1 MQHQGDYPIGRP
13 AGEDE
18 PPDPSTLQAVKEIF
32 IILGRTISAL
42 KLFPDNNEMV
52 IRFRQD
58 FISQLL
64 TFLKNQDAL
73 DVEIRQNAFFF
84 KGQPVFQDENVI
96 RSLPYL
102 FFKDGMKKLTFLQG
116 IYAEEIVEFLGV
128 IRAVSLLPLEVSDIV
143 DALWQKDFAFIQFFA
158 PDDFLESKIT
168 VDHKIPLQFQIHKEE
183 LFQGRID
190 LQPEDVAEMFKA
202 LRGRTDGSG
211 QADSISMDGFAAL
224 NEPDLQRLDSMLG
237 DERLAFEEKDF
248 VDLVFEL
255 LQIEDRLDAFAE
267 VLKYLAGH
275 HAVQIR
281 NLDFA
286 PAALLLRKME
296 PLARKLAGAAPEKIK
311 AFEQFRDDLE
321 KKCPWAEIRK
331 AAVERRIPEL
341 EHLFAYLSL
350 LGPAAIPLG
359 VDLYEDA
366 KDKETRPL
374 AQGFLEAMGRID
386 SRALAEQALE
396 SRPEITKVIIGILG
410 RLGDPRTIP
419 FLDGFLNYQDQSI
432 RLSTIR
438 ALGGFSEEKA
448 HRILIKFLHDPDK
461 EVRIE
466 AASNIRIGRNP
477 ELIRELIGLV
487 SEKGFYKKSEAETTS
502 ILLAL
507 GKSLSEEACA
517 FLVTLLKKSVL
528 LGRSKLHDTQLGAVR
543 ALAANGGPAAVKALQ
558 AGARKGKRKLRPA
571 CREAIEQLVSNPAG
585 GRRTTP

>member
-1 MQHQGDYPIGRP
+1 MPHQTDYPIGHP
-13 AGEDE
+13 SAEDE
-18 PPDPSTLQAVKEIF
+18 PPDLLTLQAVKDIF
-32 IILGRTISAL
+32 IILGRSVSAL
-42 KLFPDNNEMV
+42 KLFPDNNDMV

-58 FISQLL
+58 FVSQLL
-64 TFLKNQDAL
+64 TFLKNHDEL
-73 DVEIRQNAFFF
+73 DVEIRQNAFLYRG
-84 KGQPVFQDENVI
+84 KPIFQDENVT

-128 IRAVSLLPLEVSDIV
+128 IRAVSLLPLEVSDSV
-143 DALWQKDFAFIQFFA
+143 DALWKKDFANIQFFA

-183 LFQGRID
+183 LFRGRID

-202 LRGRTDGSG
+202 RRGQTDGSG
-211 QADSISMDGFAAL
+211 QTDSGSMDRFAAL
-224 NEPDLQRLDSMLG
+224 DESDLQRLESLLG

-255 LQIEDRLDAFAE
+255 LHIEDRPDAFVE

-275 HAVQIR
+275 HAVQIQ
-281 NLDFA
+281 NLDFIH
-286 PAALLLRKME
+286 AAQLLRKME
-296 PLARKLAGAAPEKIK
+296 PLSRKLAGAAPEKIK
-311 AFEQFRDDLE
+311 AFEQFRDDLG

-341 EHLFAYLSL
+341 NHLFEYLSL

-359 VDLYEDA
+359 AELYEDA
-366 KDKETRPL
+366 KDKETRTL
-374 AQGFLEAMGRID
+374 AQGFLEEMGRID
-386 SRALAEQALE
+386 SRILAEQARE
-396 SRPEITKVIIGILG
+396 TRPVITKVIIGILG
-410 RLGDPRTIP
+410 QLRDPKTIP
-419 FLDGFLNYQDQSI
+419 FLAGFLNYQDKSI
-432 RLSTIR
+432 KLRAIR

-448 HRILIKFLHDPDK
+448 HQILIKFLHDPDK

-466 AASNIRIGRNP
+466 AASHIRIGHDP
-477 ELIRELIGLV
+477 ELIRELIRLAAD
-487 SEKGFYKKSEAETTS
+487 KGFHKKNEAETTS

-528 LGRSKLHDTQLGAVR
+528 LGRSKLHATQLGAVR
-543 ALAANGGPAAVKALQ
+543 ALAAHGGPAAVEALE

-571 CREAIEQLVSNPAG
+571 CREALERLASNPTA
-585 GRRTTP
+585 GRRTIP